1 MNAFQAV
8 CYVFF
13 FAIYYAFILPKLNNP
28 KAVFCIMKDEIVRL
42 SCRWYVHDNYTRFH
56 KNVNIDMNFGFSILL
71 VVIVQFLIHQSY
83 FLTTRFFVLEK

>member
-1 MNAFQAV
+1 M
-8 CYVFF
+8 
-13 FAIYYAFILPKLNNP
+13 NNP

-56 KNVNIDMNFGFSILL
+56 KIVNIGMNFGFSILL